1 MADEVQTTQT
11 TEARGAK
18 RNFAPWTDP
27 AARPLVRFDAVT
39 KRFGDTVAVDAL
51 SLDIF
56 AGEFF
61 ALLGPS
67 GCGKSTL
74 LRLLAGFETPSE
86 GRVLLDGAAIDAV
99 PPHRRPVNMMF
110 QNYALFPHLTVERNI
125 AFGLRQEGR
134 ARAEIAARVAEMLA
148 LVKLAPLAQRK
159 PHELSGGQRQRV
171 ALARSLVKRPRVLL
185 LDEPLAALDKQL
197 RGETQFELMEL
208 QARLGTAFVIV
219 THDQEEAMTV
229 AHRMA
234 VMDRGRIVQ
243 VGTPAEVYEQPNS
256 RYVASFVGDVNLI
269 EGRLAS
275 TGPSG
280 SLIDSAAG
288 AQLGVSARV
297 EATAGATVWVALRP
311 EKLRVATVPPAVNVN
326 CVAGRVAEIAY
337 LGNVSVY
344 KVRLDNGLV
353 LKAQLPNL
361 TRVVE
366 RPIGTDDRVWLSW
379 TPDAGVV
386 LTG

>member
-1 MADEVQTTQT
+1 MAGEGETTQ
-11 TEARGAK
+11 ASDGGAQREK
-18 RNFAPWTDP
+18 APRADP

-39 KRFGDTVAVDAL
+39 KRFGDTLAVDAL

-56 AGEFF
+56 PGEFF

-74 LRLLAGFETPSE
+74 LRLLAGFETPSA
-86 GRVLLDGAAIDAV
+86 GRVLLDGTAIDAV

-110 QNYALFPHLTVERNI
+110 QNYALFPHLTVEGNV
-125 AFGLRQEGR
+125 AFGLKQEGCPR
-134 ARAEIAARVAEMLA
+134 GEIAARVAEMLA
-148 LVKLAPLAQRK
+148 LVKLAPLARRK
-159 PHELSGGQRQRV
+159 PHELSGGERQRV

-234 VMDRGRIVQ
+234 VMHRGRIVQ

-269 EGRLAS
+269 EGRLTE

-280 SLIDSAAG
+280 SRIDSAAG
-288 AQLGVSARV
+288 GKLAVKQRV
-297 EATAGATVWVALRP
+297 AAAAGATVWVALRP
-311 EKLRVATVPPAVNVN
+311 EKLRVATAPPAANEN
-326 CVAGRVAEIAY
+326 CVAGRIAEIAY
-337 LGNVSVY
+337 LGNVSIY
-344 KVRLDNGLV
+344 KVRLDNGFIM
-353 LKAQLPNL
+353 KAQLPNL

-366 RPIGTDDRVWLSW
+366 RPIGTNDRVWLSW